1 MPNDFLD
8 KKIDGEIDETKHFDL
23 NDFQKEI
30 EMEEFAQSLNRPVV
44 EEEASNATDQ
54 EEIPSR
60 TKEILFDLEAEKMK
74 EKELALNREIR
85 RQYIHEK
92 QREEELAEK
101 PYHRYPSY
109 FYTGFWL
116 RFFAY
121 LVDLVVVGIIGVIL
135 VDPIFSA
142 FQLEKSTVPYSP
154 YALAHLAVF
163 LLYFILMTKL
173 SNGQTIGKMIFGIR
187 VVCFREEN
195 LSWATVIVREGF
207 GRYLMQV
214 WFFMYGLYL
223 ILFFN
228 ERKQQAAD
236 LFCDTSVVTENLVKA
251 SHVTVAN

>member
-1 MPNDFLD
+1 MSNDFLD
-8 KKIDGEIDETKHFDL
+8 KKIDGEIDETKQFDL

-30 EMEEFAQSLNRPVV
+30 EMEEFTQALDQAVV
-44 EEEASNATDQ
+44 E
-54 EEIPSR
+54 
-60 TKEILFDLEAEKMK
+60 KEISDENDTEDTKLRYEEKLNDIENKEAK
-74 EKELALNREIR
+74 EKELALSREIR
-85 RQYIHEK
+85 RRYLHEK
-92 QREEELAEK
+92 QVEEDLAEK
-101 PYHRYPSY
+101 PYHRYPNY
-109 FYTGFWL
+109 FYAGFWL

-121 LVDLVVVGIIGVIL
+121 LVDLIVVGSIGRII

-142 FQLEKSTVPYSP
+142 FQIEKSTVPYSP

-163 LLYFILMTKL
+163 LLYFVLMTKL
-173 SNGQTIGKMIFGIR
+173 SNGQTIGKMIFGLR

-214 WFFMYGLYL
+214 WFFMYALYL

-251 SHVTVAN
+251 SQVTIIN